1 MIDRETFI
9 SDYCKNRQ
17 REYYRAW
24 REKNKEHIRQYH
36 KEWREKNRD
45 KVINYQNSYWR
56 KQAIAEYER
65 QMNNKTIA

>member
-9 SDYCKNRQ
+9 SDYCKNKQ
-17 REYYRAW
+17 REYYRS
-24 REKNKEHIRQYH
+24 
-36 KEWREKNRD
+36 WREKNRD

-65 QMNNKTIA
+65 QTNNKTIA